1 MKKELII
8 KKCSKCGALIKVIN
22 DCNCSDRG
30 FTCCQE
36 PMKTLKANEVDASVE
51 KHKPTYTKEG
61 NKLIVSVNH
70 VMSPEHLIEWICLV
84 TDNEEKYVYF
94 NHENMP
100 TVTFDHVE
108 SGSIYSYCNLHGL
121 WKEDIK

>member
-22 DCNCSDRG
+22 DCNCSDCG
-30 FTCCQE
+30 FNCCGE
-36 PMKTLKANEVDASVE
+36 SMITLKANESDASFE
-51 KHKPTYTKEG
+51 KHKPTYTKKDG
-61 NKLIVSVNH
+61 KLIINVNH
-70 VMSPEHLIEWICLV
+70 GMSPEHLIEWICLV

-94 NHENMP
+94 NHEDTP
-100 TVTFDHVE
+100 TVTFDNVE
-108 SGSIYSYCNLHGL
+108 SGSIYAYCNIHGL